1 MSIVSKI
8 KYLIT
13 STNSMKHYCEVRT
26 CEELNELLTDVIN
39 EREAYPED
47 AVNDNTQFLDELYLE
62 ITNQLANRAS
72 LTDKDFLVYMI
83 NTYIDEK
90 YGCPDDDNSE
100 EIKRDILTAT
110 GMTESYFEELNIDGF

>member
-47 AVNDNTQFLDELYLE
+47 TVNDNTQFLDELYLE
-62 ITNQLANRAS
+62 ITNQLANRS

-90 YGCPDDDNSE
+90 YGYPNEDNSE

-110 GMTESYFEELNIDGF
+110 GMTESYFEELGIDGF